1 MTPHHPFDS
10 AHFPFDS
17 SHFDLANT
25 SHELRSMVEALE
37 KTMPR
42 PEGGPATAERAEQ
55 ARAEFG
61 GEGSVFQFPSAQAPP
76 ELRMVSGPA
85 GDVPVRIF
93 RPAKGEVRGA
103 MLHIHGGGW
112 VIGSAEMNDSGN
124 EKRAN
129 ELGLVVASVDYRL
142 APEHP
147 YPAGPDDCEAA
158 ALWLV
163 ENAESLGVD
172 PEKIVIGGESAGGHL
187 SAVTVV
193 RMHQRHGFDF
203 AGANL
208 VYGLYDISGVP
219 SHAAFDHRNV
229 ILNSESIDW
238 FTRCFVPEDVDLR
251 DPDLSPLYAD
261 LSGLC
266 PALLT
271 VGTLDPLVDHPLFLY
286 ARWVGAGNTAEMQVF
301 PGAPHGFEAF
311 PAPEGK
317 RALARMDEF
326 LARCLESS

>member
-1 MTPHHPFDS
+1 MTPPHPFDA
-10 AHFPFDS
+10 AHFDPE
-17 SHFDLANT
+17 NT
-25 SHELRSMVEALE
+25 SHELRSLVEAME
-37 KTMPR
+37 KAMPR
-42 PEGGPATAERAEQ
+42 PTGGPATTAQAEK

-61 GEGSVFQFPSAQAPP
+61 GEGSLFQFPASQKPP
-76 ELRMVSGPA
+76 EVRTVPGPA
-85 GDVPVRIF
+85 GDLPIRIF
-93 RPAKGEVRGA
+93 RPAGEVRGA
-103 MLHIHGGGW
+103 MLHVHGGGW

-129 ELGLVVASVDYRL
+129 ELGLVVVSVDYRL

-158 ALWLV
+158 AQWLV
-163 ENAESLGVD
+163 ENAASLGAD
-172 PEKIVIGGESAGGHL
+172 PSKIVIGGESAGGHL
-187 SAVTVV
+187 SAVTAV

-208 VYGLYDISGVP
+208 VYGLYDLSGVP
-219 SHAAFDHRNV
+219 SHTAFDQRNV

-238 FTRCFVPEDVDLR
+238 FTRCFVPAATDAR

-261 LSGLC
+261 LSGMC
-266 PALLT
+266 PALFS
-271 VGTLDPLVDHPLFLY
+271 VGTLDPLVDHTLFMY
-286 ARWVGAGNTAEMQVF
+286 ARWVGAGNFAEMQVF

-326 LARCLESS
+326 LVRCLE

>member
-1 MTPHHPFDS
+1 MTRPHPFD
-10 AHFPFDS
+10 AAN
-17 SHFDLANT
+17 FDLENT
-25 SHELRSMVEALE
+25 STELRTMVEAME
-37 KTMPR
+37 KALPR
-42 PEGGPATAERAEQ
+42 PTAVPPTAEEAEK
-55 ARAEFG
+55 ARAQFG
-61 GEGSVFQFPSAQAPP
+61 GEDSVFQFPAPGRPP
-76 ELRMVSGPA
+76 EVRTIPGPGGDLPLR
-85 GDVPVRIF
+85 IY
-93 RPAKGEVRGA
+93 RPPGAVRGA

-112 VIGSAEMNDSGN
+112 VVGTAGMNDAGN

-129 ELGLVVASVDYRL
+129 ELGLAVVSVDYRL

-158 ALWLV
+158 ARWLV
-163 ENAESLGVD
+163 DNAASLGAD
-172 PEKIVIGGESAGGHL
+172 PAKIVIGGESAGGHL

-219 SHAAFDHRNV
+219 SHTAFDHRNV
-229 ILNSESIDW
+229 ILNSDSIEW
-238 FTRCFVPEDVDLR
+238 FTRCFVPESVDLR

-266 PALLT
+266 PALFT
-271 VGTLDPLVDHPLFLY
+271 VGTLDPLRDHTLFMY
-286 ARWVGAGNTAEMQVF
+286 ARWVGAGNAAEMQVF

-317 RALARMDEF
+317 RSLARMDEF
-326 LARCLESS
+326 LAGCLE